1 MFGRSICTMT
11 NFCSRTEEFPALYPS
26 LHIIQPSITDVH
38 MSSSQPCSM
47 IIKML
52 RNRYIHRLRHRGFHY
67 KDASMDV
74 TSDLSLLFGW
84 WECKAGEWTRKSDI
98 LGAPPF
104 VLQRLERRCL
114 NSKFLYSSPPSESMG
129 AQRSC
134 KLRERISTV
143 NFRSKD
149 DGVGVSGLSLKVGQR
164 RQEMCV
170 AEICTSLTQMS
181 NTLPGL
187 ICEPYSVRACR

>member
-52 RNRYIHRLRHRGFHY
+52 RNRYIHRLRHRGVHY

-74 TSDLSLLFGW
+74 TSDLSLLFGG

-98 LGAPPF
+98 WVPPF
-104 VLQRLERRCL
+104 CCAAFGTALLEFEVPVLL
-114 NSKFLYSSPPSESMG
+114 PSFKVNGS
-129 AQRSC
+129 AA
-134 KLRERISTV
+134 KL
-143 NFRSKD
+143 
-149 DGVGVSGLSLKVGQR
+149 
-164 RQEMCV
+164 
-170 AEICTSLTQMS
+170 
-181 NTLPGL
+181 
-187 ICEPYSVRACR
+187 